1 MVGMRGGMGVMSER
15 PETSLSP
22 QNGITVRVE
31 DGVGHLVLDRPAK
44 RNAVDL
50 AMWRA
55 IPAAV
60 ARLDDDPEVGAIV
73 LSGAGEHFCAG
84 ADIGDLLGGPDPRD
98 PMAELRAA
106 NLAAQAAIL
115 GARTPTVA
123 LVRGHCIGGG
133 LEIAAAA
140 DLRFAAT
147 TATVGVTPAKLGV
160 VYTPESITGLVAL
173 VGPGAAT
180 YLLYGAEILDAA
192 WALRVGLFD
201 VVVEPGELAGRVA
214 AFVAGMAGRSRL
226 TVASVKE
233 SVGALLAGDDPG
245 PRARERYLETIAAGE
260 LAEGVAA
267 FRERRAPRFPWRP

>member
-1 MVGMRGGMGVMSER
+1 MSGQTR
-15 PETSLSP
+15 PEAPLA
-22 QNGITVRVE
+22 GITTRIE
-31 DGVGHLVLDRPAK
+31 GGVGHLVLDRPAK

-140 DLRFAAT
+140 DLRNRRQPFLAVCLGHQVLCGELGLPLGYKDIVFQGTQARIDL
-147 TATVGVTPAKLGV
+147 AGGLERVGYYNTFVARAEGELPAGLDVDRDPGTGDV
-160 VYTPESITGLVAL
+160 HVLRGPHFTGIQFHAESILTEH
-173 VGPGAAT
+173 GPRV
-180 YLLYGAEILDAA
+180 LREHDAA
-192 WALRVGLFD
+192 VLARVC
-201 VVVEPGELAGRVA
+201 
-214 AFVAGMAGRSRL
+214 
-226 TVASVKE
+226 
-233 SVGALLAGDDPG
+233 
-245 PRARERYLETIAAGE
+245 RA
-260 LAEGVAA
+260 
-267 FRERRAPRFPWRP
+267 